1 MKKKVKRK
9 INRLNTLVFVSL
21 LISGGLLLHDF
32 IVYGIIPLFN
42 GKFYMVSYFGLFI
55 DFIAFMMLEAS
66 VQYIKEWF
74 GR

>member
-9 INRLNTLVFVSL
+9 INRLNTLVFISL

-42 GKFYMVSYFGLFI
+42 MEL
-55 DFIAFMMLEAS
+55 
-66 VQYIKEWF
+66 
-74 GR
+74 